1 MFGIVAF
8 KRDKLYK
15 RILNIIFKSVKVNYE
30 IKKSNGVMK
39 LHTY

>member
-8 KRDKLYK
+8 KRDKLCK
-15 RILNIIFKSVKVNYE
+15 RILNINIKSVKMNNE
-30 IKKSNGVMK
+30 IKKSSGVMK